1 MYMPELIRKK
11 RDGGEL
17 TAEEISYIINGC
29 VSGEVP
35 DYQLSAFAMAV
46 FFRGMTNAETVAL
59 TLAMRDS
66 GDKADLSGISGVK
79 VDKHSTGGVGDK
91 TTLIVTPIVAAC
103 GVKVAKMSAGD
114 SVTQAERLISLS
126 PYLAFALR
134 YLRRRC
140 ARLLKPAA

>member
-66 GDKADLSGISGVK
+66 GEKADLSGIRVSR
-79 VDKHSTGGVGDK
+79 S
-91 TTLIVTPIVAAC
+91 INIRQAAWAI
-103 GVKVAKMSAGD
+103 KP
-114 SVTQAERLISLS
+114 RL
-126 PYLAFALR
+126 
-134 YLRRRC
+134 
-140 ARLLKPAA
+140 

>member
-11 RDGGEL
+11 RDRGEL

-91 TTLIVTPIVAAC
+91 TTLIVAPIVAAC
-103 GVKVAKMSAGD
+103 GLRKCPAED
-114 SVTQAERLISLS
+114 SVTRAERSISLS
-126 PYLAFALR
+126 LYPASVLR

-140 ARLLKPAA
+140 VRPLKPAD